1 MSTKRRSK
9 NKKDKHG
16 PGDASG
22 SETSQG
28 TKIQS
33 PSLIVV
39 AFALVGLATF
49 ALVLLGTDPPPR
61 PAPPP
66 VVNPVDAWKA
76 LAVQPVSYAPGR
88 DFALGP
94 EDAAVSI
101 VAFSDFECPYCRDAN
116 VELVSIHERYP
127 DDVQIVFKNYPL
139 DISCNA
145 NMKQPGHLYAC
156 KAAVMARCAGAQDR
170 FWDMHDAI
178 FALPELSVV
187 TLDVLPDELGLSAEL
202 FAACVASDD
211 VLEKLQADID
221 QGKMLGVTGT
231 PAIFVNGR
239 RMSSFRAE
247 TVAAIVDHI
256 VSEGDR

>member
-1 MSTKRRSK
+1 MSTKHRSK
-9 NKKDKHG
+9 SKKDKHG
-16 PGDASG
+16 PSDASG

-28 TKIQS
+28 TKSQS

-49 ALVLLGTDPPPR
+49 VLVLLGTDPPPR

-66 VVNPVDAWKA
+66 VVNPVDVWKA
-76 LAVQPVSYAPGR
+76 LAVEPVSYAPER

-94 EDAAVSI
+94 EDATVSI
-101 VAFSDFECPYCRDAN
+101 VAFSDFECPYCQDAN

-145 NMKQPGHLYAC
+145 NMRQPRHLYAC

-178 FALPELSVV
+178 FALPELSVSA
-187 TLDVLPDELGLSAEL
+187 LDVLSDEIGLSADL
-202 FAACVASDD
+202 FTACVASGD
-211 VLEKLQADID
+211 VMRDLQADID
-221 QGKMLGVTGT
+221 QGEMLGVTGT
-231 PAIFVNGR
+231 PAVFINGR
-239 RMSSFRAE
+239 RMSLFRALS
-247 TVAAIVDHI
+247 VAAIVDHI
-256 VSEGDR
+256 VSESDR

>member
-1 MSTKRRSK
+1 MSKKRRSK
-9 NKKDKHG
+9 SKADKH
-16 PGDASG
+16 ASG
-22 SETSQG
+22 DETSQG
-28 TKIQS
+28 TKSQS
-33 PSLIVV
+33 PSLVVV

-76 LAVQPVSYAPGR
+76 LAVESVSYLPER

-101 VAFSDFECPYCRDAN
+101 VAFSDFECPYCQDAN
-116 VELVSIHERYP
+116 VELASIHERYP

-145 NMKQPGHLYAC
+145 NMQQPGHLYAC

-178 FALPELSVV
+178 FALPELSVG
-187 TLDVLPDELGLSAEL
+187 TLDMLPDEIGLSAEL
-202 FAACVASDD
+202 FAACVASGD
-211 VLEKLQADID
+211 VMQDLQADIN
-221 QGKMLGVTGT
+221 QGKLLGVTGT

-239 RMSSFRAE
+239 RMSSFRAQ
-247 TVAAIVDHI
+247 TAAAIVDHI
-256 VSEGDR
+256 VSGGDR